1 MKTND
6 TFFGTEIANE
16 NIVDTEG
23 TVVTETPVSEKVETA
38 ATGSA
43 EPEVVETTEL
53 SEVDITAK
61 DITVGSVNWNYK
73 EIKAQAQ
80 AISEYCTSQ
89 EITDDNVSEFKKM
102 DKQLGSCVQ
111 KLKASK
117 KIVKDTLTAPIK
129 QFDNETKDVMEIFQ
143 NAQEVIKAK
152 YAPYNEKKL
161 AEKTEKVEKYKEK
174 QLKTVGLRP
183 EYAERVIVSGV
194 MLSSKLKDDK
204 AKVDAQIE
212 ALVAEQTF
220 HDALLAKIEATVEA
234 GNNTVSQKIGE
245 AEINS
250 WLVNGMS
257 QYNSAN
263 SEELNNSLINS
274 VISDINS
281 FFDNLRKNEEKI
293 REEAILKEREKA
305 AEMAR
310 AQELAAIQSA
320 PVYPE
325 NDGFQAIP
333 EIAETVAAPVNIA
346 PQPVQS
352 IGSLT
357 MPGEFNDYANEAS
370 VETPAA
376 PISPAPQLDNRMYH
390 FNVSLEGK
398 YSSIVACGDEFLAL
412 CAKHGVTFKAE
423 SGYYLNS
430 ENVG

>member
-1 MKTND
+1 METNN
-6 TFFGTEIANE
+6 TFFGTEISEE
-16 NIVDTEG
+16 NIIDTEG
-23 TVVTETPVSEKVETA
+23 KVAETPLPFSDEAEATETDNTVT
-38 ATGSA
+38 
-43 EPEVVETTEL
+43 PEVVETTEL

-152 YAPYNEKKL
+152 YAPYNEAKL
-161 AEKTEKVEKYKEK
+161 KEKTEKVEKYKEK

-183 EYAERVIVSGV
+183 EYAEKVIVSGV

-234 GNNTVSQKIGE
+234 GNNTVSQKVEE

-250 WLVNGMS
+250 WLTNGMS

-263 SEELNNSLINS
+263 SEELNNALINS
-274 VISDINS
+274 VISGINS
-281 FFDNLRKNEEKI
+281 FFENLRKNEEKI
-293 REEAILKEREKA
+293 REEAIAREREKA
-305 AEMAR
+305 AEAAR
-310 AQELAAIQSA
+310 AQELAAMQAA
-320 PVYPE
+320 PIYPE
-325 NDGFQAIP
+325 NDGFQAVP
-333 EIAETVAAPVNIA
+333 EVTQTVVEQVNIT
-346 PQPVQS
+346 PQPVQPVGVLS
-352 IGSLT
+352 
-357 MPGEFNDYANEAS
+357 MPNEFDDYAPIETPPVAPAAS
-370 VETPAA
+370 VTP
-376 PISPAPQLDNRMYH
+376 SDDRMFHY
-390 FNVSLEGK
+390 NVSLEGK
-398 YSSIVACGDEFLAL
+398 YSSLVACGDEFLAL
-412 CAKHGVTFKAE
+412 CAKYGITFKAE
-423 SGYYLNS
+423 NGYYLNS